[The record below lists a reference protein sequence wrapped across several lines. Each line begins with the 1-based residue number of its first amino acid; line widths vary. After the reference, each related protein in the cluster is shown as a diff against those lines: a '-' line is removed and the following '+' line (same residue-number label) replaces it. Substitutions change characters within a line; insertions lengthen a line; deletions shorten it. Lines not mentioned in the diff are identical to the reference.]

1 MLLPFLRLFPYFDHS
16 GHITEHHTRYY
27 FAERERVKLFVA
39 NLESNRSLR
48 LPKRRVRSYNIMNPE
63 AKECGGVD

>member
-27 FAERERVKLFVA
+27 FAERERVKLLVA
-39 NLESNRSLR
+39 NIKRNRGLR
-48 LPKRRVRSYNIMNPE
+48 MPKRGVRSNNIMKPE
-63 AKECGGVD
+63 AKECGLVD